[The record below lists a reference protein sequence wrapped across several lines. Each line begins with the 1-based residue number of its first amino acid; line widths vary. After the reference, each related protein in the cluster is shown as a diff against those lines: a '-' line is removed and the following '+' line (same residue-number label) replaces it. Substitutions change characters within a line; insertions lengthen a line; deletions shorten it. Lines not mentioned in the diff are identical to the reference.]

1 VSPEPEKRLDEAKI
15 ETLRIWGDGLSGDPR
30 EEVRAAGRAITML
43 VEEIERLN
51 VDLWNERAHI
61 RFAEP
66 SAPAEREQPLGH
78 RTLVPRFGA

>member
-1 VSPEPEKRLDEAKI
+1 
-15 ETLRIWGDGLSGDPR
+15 
-30 EEVRAAGRAITML
+30 ML

-66 SAPAEREQPLGH
+66 SAPAEREQPLGQ

>member
-1 VSPEPEKRLDEAKI
+1 
-15 ETLRIWGDGLSGDPR
+15 
-30 EEVRAAGRAITML
+30 ML

-51 VDLWNERAHI
+51 IDLWNERAHI

-66 SAPAEREQPLGH
+66 SAPVEREQPLGQ